1 MNYDVQPET
10 ESVMKMIM
18 DNPFVVS
25 FHLFNIN
32 TSHSQIDCR
41 VLVRKLIFLF
51 FLCIYIYTIYIMC
64 GPVLTFLISIN
75 SFQIKVP
82 LIFKFKYILFI
93 INFFLTNPFYYQFL
107 PNQSFFYFFLI
118 NPLLLSIS
126 S

>member
-32 TSHSQIDCR
+32 TTHSQIDCR
-41 VLVRKLIFLF
+41 VLVL
-51 FLCIYIYTIYIMC
+51 
-64 GPVLTFLISIN
+64 
-75 SFQIKVP
+75 
-82 LIFKFKYILFI
+82 FKFKYILFI
-93 INFFLTNPFYYQFL
+93 INFSLTNPFYYQFL
-107 PNQSFFYFFLI
+107 PNQSF
-118 NPLLLSIS
+118 LLLIS